1 MFYGKKNDLKG
12 VWEGDKK
19 AFLKGWL
26 IRGYAVVVAIF
37 LLGSVNE
44 YLGKSLIVGIRV
56 EEEGRGKN

>member
-1 MFYGKKNDLKG
+1 MY
-12 VWEGDKK
+12 EGDKK
-19 AFLKGWL
+19 ACLEGWL